1 MKDGALTAVIDV
13 TYESATLRHDVTCIL
28 IECHRDSGMH
38 GIFHPLAT
46 SEQVE
51 RLAEMMASRLGP
63 MIGGRY
69 VLKGAF
75 RSGWE
80 DRQKRDQAV
89 WRRFNG
95 RNHAEVMRE
104 FSISR
109 RLLYSI
115 LSRQRR

>member
-1 MKDGALTAVIDV
+1 MKAGALTDAIN
-13 TYESATLRHDVTCIL
+13 EGATLRHDVTCIL

-38 GIFHPLAT
+38 SIFHPLAT

-51 RLAEMMASRLGP
+51 RLAEMMALRLAP

-69 VLKGAF
+69 IP
-75 RSGWE
+75 
-80 DRQKRDQAV
+80 KRDERATRDLAV
-89 WRRFNG
+89 WKRFNG
-95 RNHAEVMRE
+95 RNHSEVMRE

-115 LSRQRR
+115 LARQRGSAS